1 MCFAEIAF
9 CSNCLTVM
17 ALAANQVQNDLD
29 YGLMAK
35 IKGKIL
41 VKIDDRI
48 YLFQLWEEK
57 FNQTMHG

>member
-1 MCFAEIAF
+1 
-9 CSNCLTVM
+9 LTVM